1 MIEERF
7 DAKPYDPQV
16 TADDIYN
23 CYRLLLGRTPD
34 EFGWK
39 TKTAIKDRLTIE
51 ELVLS
56 FLTSPEFRNGGLFRK
71 MLGQDEALPVPAQ
84 CDTFKIYASPDD
96 MAVGRAIHSEGIYE
110 PHVTA
115 IIKNSLKPGMVFV
128 DIGANIGY
136 FSLLAAKLVGPNG
149 LVLAFEP
156 SQGSCT
162 LLQMSAWLNHLS
174 NIEIYP
180 FAAAEQDSSVVFDTL
195 MGSNGSI
202 SMALDAEN
210 SQLDRLAHKT
220 LVRAVRLDG
229 ILAHLE
235 RIDAIKMDVEG
246 AEYRAMVGA
255 QELLEKHRPT
265 VFFEFSP
272 ELLPGVSGASGRD
285 LLLLFT
291 EMDYTLSIIEFAGS
305 IVDCAKD
312 PDQVLDYHGQQ
323 SHGHLDLVAYPIG
336 RRSERGWLKTR
347 TIRLR
352 KGGKA

>member
-115 IIKNSLKPGMVFV
+115 IIKKSLKPGMVFV

-210 SQLDRLAHKT
+210 SQLDRRPARRHPGPP
-220 LVRAVRLDG
+220 RADRCHQDG
-229 ILAHLE
+229 RRGC
-235 RIDAIKMDVEG
+235 RIQSDGWRTG
-246 AEYRAMVGA
+246 AARETPSNRFLRV
-255 QELLEKHRPT
+255 
-265 VFFEFSP
+265 
-272 ELLPGVSGASGRD
+272 
-285 LLLLFT
+285 
-291 EMDYTLSIIEFAGS
+291 FAG
-305 IVDCAKD
+305 
-312 PDQVLDYHGQQ
+312 
-323 SHGHLDLVAYPIG
+323 VAP
-336 RRSERGWLKTR
+336 RRLW
-347 TIRLR
+347 RL
-352 KGGKA
+352 G